1 MTFEY
6 EMARFISFRDREA
19 CERVR
24 RIRRDELTNHPNP
37 EFRIAIVDEARAFY
51 QAFAD
56 DLVARIRSAREEGR
70 PFVAILPVGPM
81 PQYELAARAINEER
95 LSLAHVHTFNMD
107 EYANEDG
114 ITAPVSWA
122 GSFQRAMLERFFG
135 LIDAELR
142 PPEEQIH
149 SRRRRRSATTARASK
164 SSAARTRATAASAG
178 AATSPSGS
186 RIWAR
191 SSTAISTPTRRPAR
205 ASSSSTR

>member
-1 MTFEY
+1 HVAARPRRHRRRRADADGQPVPRTAVRRRLRRGLRPLPDLASPDDKEAPAVTFGY
-6 EMARFISFRDREA
+6 EMARFISFRDHEA

-95 LSLAHVHTFNMD
+95 LSLAHVHTFNVD
-107 EYANEDG
+107 ADANEDG
-114 ITAPVSWA
+114 VTAHASRA
-122 GSFQRAMLERFFG
+122 GSFQRASLARF
-135 LIDAELR
+135 
-142 PPEEQIH
+142 
-149 SRRRRRSATTARASK
+149 
-164 SSAARTRATAASAG
+164 
-178 AATSPSGS
+178 
-186 RIWAR
+186 
-191 SSTAISTPTRRPAR
+191 
-205 ASSSSTR
+205 